1 MKDSNSAKQKVY
13 QWEGKL
19 VVKMALQKGYL
30 MGTQMADP

>member
-13 QWEGKL
+13 QWEVKL
-19 VVKMALQKGYL
+19 VVKMVLQKGCL